1 VQQSSAAFQPTA
13 SAVEPI
19 AKAPEGWRSP
29 RRWRDFGRTSR
40 LRNAV
45 RDILL
50 ACLAGIAGACVT
62 ACAAEL
68 RLGQETVPPGV
79 VVSVPVTCAGASGA
93 VGAQFDVSFNSSVVS
108 WAGIAAGESLSGH
121 IVDQQ
126 QLAPGQWRVLV
137 YSVTNGPIAPGAVV
151 WVSFNVPTNAP
162 DGVVPLAMTNA
173 IVAQIAGH
181 RVQPLVQAGGAL
193 TIWSGGSFLSMTL
206 ESGRRLQM
214 QFQGVEGRHYA
225 MEASTNLL
233 KNWVILGT
241 NTVVGGTISLLET
254 NTAAFPQRFY
264 RTRLVP

>member
-1 VQQSSAAFQPTA
+1 MTA
-13 SAVEPI
+13 
-19 AKAPEGWRSP
+19 
-29 RRWRDFGRTSR
+29 T
-40 LRNAV
+40 
-45 RDILL
+45 
-50 ACLAGIAGACVT
+50 
-62 ACAAEL
+62 AAEL

-108 WAGIAAGESLSGH
+108 WAGLTAGESLSGH

-151 WVSFNVPTNAP
+151 WVSFNVPMNAP
-162 DGVVPLAMTNA
+162 DGVMPLAMTNA
-173 IVAQIAGH
+173 IVARVAGH
-181 RVQPLVQAGGAL
+181 RVQPLAQVGGAL

-206 ESGRRLQM
+206 LTGGRLQM